1 MADEKRIEWEDYKA
15 NYIDNNIPD
24 PDEDEDNDDYDD
36 TEFENDD
43 DSNSPP
49 HGIDK
54 ILGMVSF
61 PFGGPIGGGQIVNTP
76 WGGFSNANK
85 LAPHNFYEIKLGHF
99 KGFSTFTNKSFTD
112 IMDNVDGVAIWKA
125 LDPYCIAVGKARLYS
140 WAEVTTNIK
149 NALLGNQKNDE
160 PIDKISSI
168 RDKVI
173 AENNENHIQY
183 YVAAIFPNGE
193 VIQITPDQADY
204 TDKLRQINELKN
216 KLSLVI
222 IENGVV
228 KC

>member
-1 MADEKRIEWEDYKA
+1 MADERRIEWEDYKA

-24 PDEDEDNDDYDD
+24 PDDEFDDSKFDDEDDED
-36 TEFENDD
+36 DD
-43 DSNSPP
+43 DSPP
-49 HGIDK
+49 QGGIDK

-61 PFGGPIGGGQIVNTP
+61 PFGGPIGGGQVINTP

-85 LAPHNFYEIKLGHF
+85 LAPHNFYDIKLGHF
-99 KGFSTFTNKSFTD
+99 KGFSTFSNKNFTD
-112 IMDNVDGVAIWKA
+112 IMDNIDGVAIWKA
-125 LDPYCIAVGKARLYS
+125 LDPYCIAVGKARLYT
-140 WAEVTTNIK
+140 WAEVTANIK

-160 PIDKISSI
+160 PDDKILSI
-168 RDKVI
+168 RDKII
-173 AENNENHIQY
+173 AENSQNHIEY

-193 VIQITPDQADY
+193 VIQITPDQDDY
-204 TDKLRQINELKN
+204 TDKLKQINELKN